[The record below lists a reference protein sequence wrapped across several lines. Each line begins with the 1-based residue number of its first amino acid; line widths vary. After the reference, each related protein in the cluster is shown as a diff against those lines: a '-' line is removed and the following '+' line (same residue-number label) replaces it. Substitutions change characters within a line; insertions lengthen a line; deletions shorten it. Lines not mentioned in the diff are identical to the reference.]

1 MLVLDILT
9 FFKENNVKIDNNFS
23 LLVNSGPGSFSGIR
37 IALAVAKGIQV
48 VNKVNIYSY
57 NYFLLNAAP
66 YLDKKKKIISI
77 QKTNNFYYFSE
88 GNFEDRYTFTSPQK
102 FSFDRLEDK
111 DSIVV
116 ISEDIFND
124 AVFNNIDPKKLR
136 KERYNLKNI
145 EILVEN
151 NLLENKL
158 IKPLYLS

>member
-88 GNFEDRYTFTSPQK
+88 GNFEDHYTFTSPQK